1 MGIFATKTREQEQKR
16 PGLTEILPL
25 IRTSAIR
32 TSIQSFHSLQ
42 DSPATPLEVTAFT
55 DDCDILCFVHL
66 TIGQEAV
73 FQTPLKYHPKE
84 ERGNIKI

>member
-1 MGIFATKTREQEQKR
+1 MGIFATKSREQEQKR

-55 DDCDILCFVHL
+55 DDLLTFFVLSL
-66 TIGQEAV
+66 TV
-73 FQTPLKYHPKE
+73 DQTVVRSIVSK
-84 ERGNIKI
+84 